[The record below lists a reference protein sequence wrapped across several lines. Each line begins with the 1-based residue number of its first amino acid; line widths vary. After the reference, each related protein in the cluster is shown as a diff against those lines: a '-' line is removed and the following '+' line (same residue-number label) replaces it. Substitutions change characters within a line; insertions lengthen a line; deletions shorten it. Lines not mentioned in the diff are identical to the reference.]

1 MNSSVNDF
9 VSLVVNNHAIDTKDE
24 MIAAVCR
31 NFPMV
36 KDGRALYHT
45 DYFAVVFCY
54 TKNTAFSNVVISLSK
69 LEKYDGIPCFVVV
82 VRRGLDNLIYMINT
96 TFIDKVSHSSQSL
109 RIDNIRGSVLGSNI
123 RKQLPEIDRVNS
135 PEFFDE
141 LFSYHQG
148 FTWIENLERIVER
161 TNNIRPVKA
170 KTELNHSEYM
180 NLLDA
185 PRRASSFVGSD
196 DYVMLL
202 DDLRRRCEDVK
213 DAILVASHVDNVN
226 VRGRLIEALITS
238 DPEERT
244 GLLKD
249 LSDVEHMLPVYDT
262 ENGLGDYVR
271 RFESADTYTDI
282 KTKILYLDS
291 NPKAYNVDKFLKCMG
306 EERSVFMFFFVGIDD
321 SGIMNTVLCSV
332 FHDQLMKT
340 TILQHHWAGRGTRG
354 VAQFN
359 GKVINEML
367 SERDFRNNID
377 EDSSRSYLENLLKR

>member
-1 MNSSVNDF
+1 
-9 VSLVVNNHAIDTKDE
+9 
-24 MIAAVCR
+24 
-31 NFPMV
+31 
-36 KDGRALYHT
+36 
-45 DYFAVVFCY
+45 
-54 TKNTAFSNVVISLSK
+54 
-69 LEKYDGIPCFVVV
+69 
-82 VRRGLDNLIYMINT
+82 
-96 TFIDKVSHSSQSL
+96 
-109 RIDNIRGSVLGSNI
+109 
-123 RKQLPEIDRVNS
+123 
-135 PEFFDE
+135 
-141 LFSYHQG
+141 
-148 FTWIENLERIVER
+148 
-161 TNNIRPVKA
+161 
-170 KTELNHSEYM
+170 
-180 NLLDA
+180 
-185 PRRASSFVGSD
+185 
-196 DYVMLL
+196 MLL

-213 DAILVASHVDNVN
+213 DAMLVASRVDNVN

-359 GKVINEML
+359 GKVINGILFEH
-367 SERDFRNNID
+367 DFRNNID